1 MKTIKLLLYVMS
13 HKKLT
18 ILNTAIKHFDLY
30 YFLSKQDLQNR
41 FRRSYLGIGWL
52 VVQQLMFALIASIV
66 WSRMFAVDSA
76 TFIPFLV
83 VGITIWGFIFSSMV
97 ESCTIFIQARGYIK
111 QFPLPHSVFIFRSLL
126 TNAYYLMI
134 GLITALVVFIAFNK
148 FSFLGVLYAIP
159 GLLILLVYFY
169 AASGTMAY
177 LGLRYRDFQHAL
189 TGLFSL
195 LFIVTP
201 VIFPPEI
208 LIKKGISIVV
218 YMNPFASL
226 IEVVRYP
233 IINTGFAELTQY
245 IIAIGFTIFLLIFQI
260 ILAKRWGRLVPFWA

>member
-1 MKTIKLLLYVMS
+1 
-13 HKKLT
+13 
-18 ILNTAIKHFDLY
+18 
-30 YFLSKQDLQNR
+30 
-41 FRRSYLGIGWL
+41 
-52 VVQQLMFALIASIV
+52 
-66 WSRMFAVDSA
+66 
-76 TFIPFLV
+76 
-83 VGITIWGFIFSSMV
+83 
-97 ESCTIFIQARGYIK
+97 
-111 QFPLPHSVFIFRSLL
+111 
-126 TNAYYLMI
+126 MI

-148 FSFLGVLYAIP
+148 FSIFGILYAIP
-159 GLLILLVYFY
+159 GLLILLAYFY

-233 IINTGFAELTQY
+233 IINAGFAGLTQY
-245 IIAIGFTIFLLIFQI
+245 AIAIGFTSFLLIFQI
-260 ILAKRWGRLVPFWA
+260 ILAKRWGRLVPFWV

>member
-1 MKTIKLLLYVMS
+1 MS
-13 HKKLT
+13 HKKSGMLAA
-18 ILNTAIKHFDLY
+18 AIRHFDLY

-41 FRRSYLGIGWL
+41 FRRSYLGVGWL
-52 VVQQLMFALIASIV
+52 VVQQLMFALVANLV
-66 WSRMFAVDSA
+66 WSRMFGVDSS

-83 VGITIWGFIFSSMV
+83 VGIAIWGFIVASMV
-97 ESCTIFIQARGYIK
+97 ESCSIFIQARGYIK
-111 QFPLPHSVFIFRSLL
+111 QFSLPQSVFIFRSLL
-126 TNAYYLMI
+126 TNSYYLMI
-134 GLITALVVFIAFNK
+134 GLITALIVFVAFNK
-148 FSFLGVLYAIP
+148 FSFLGVIYAIP
-159 GLLILLVYFY
+159 GLLILLIYFY

-201 VIFPPEI
+201 VIFPPEV

-233 IINTGFAELTQY
+233 IINAEFAGLTQY
-245 IIAIGFTIFLLIFQI
+245 AIAIGFTIILLTFQI
-260 ILAKRWGRLVPFWA
+260 ILEKRWGRLIPFWA

>member
-1 MKTIKLLLYVMS
+1 MS
-13 HKKLT
+13 HKKFN
-18 ILNTAIKHFDLY
+18 ILNSAIKHFDLY
-30 YFLSKQDLQNR
+30 YFLSKQDLQSR

-52 VVQQLMFALIASIV
+52 VVQQLMFALVANLV
-66 WSRMFAVDSA
+66 WSKMFGVDSS

-83 VGITIWGFIFSSMV
+83 IGIAIWGFIVASMV
-97 ESCTIFIQARGYIK
+97 ESCSIFINARGYLK
-111 QFPLPHSVFIFRSLL
+111 QFSLPQSVFILRSLL

-134 GLITALVVFIAFNK
+134 GLVTSLVVFIAFNK
-148 FSFLGVLYAIP
+148 FSLFGVLYAIP
-159 GLLILLVYFY
+159 GILILLVYFY

-208 LIKKGISIVV
+208 LMQKGISIVI

-233 IINTGFAELTQY
+233 IINAGFAELTHY
-245 IIAIGFTIFLLIFQI
+245 SIAVGFTSLLLIFQI
-260 ILAKRWGRLVPFWA
+260 ILAKRLGRLVPFWA